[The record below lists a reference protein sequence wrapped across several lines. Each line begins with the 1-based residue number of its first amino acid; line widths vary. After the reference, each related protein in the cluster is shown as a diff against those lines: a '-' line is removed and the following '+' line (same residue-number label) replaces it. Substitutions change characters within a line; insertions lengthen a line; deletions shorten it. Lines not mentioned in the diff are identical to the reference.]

1 MSSEP
6 LSYVNYDFDTLV
18 TQLENRLKAQGAW
31 KDTYR
36 SSTGQMLI
44 ELYAAVGNLILFYIE
59 RRAEETYLLT
69 AKNRSSVINL
79 VRLLNYVPKRKVS
92 STGTLRFS
100 ISSVYAKQIFIPT
113 DTSCQTEG
121 GVKFLVQEDVVIM
134 PGQTYVDAT
143 GVQGERISLSYTS
156 TGVINQEYKINDTS
170 VEDTNVV
177 VIVNGV
183 TWTKVDSFIDS
194 TSSSTH
200 YMIRPNL
207 DDTITIVFGD
217 NIFGKAPESSNIVEV
232 DYIKSSGLSGN
243 VYELDKI
250 LTLNS
255 NILDEDGDSV
265 AVSVTNTSVF
275 LGGDDEQ
282 DTEEIRYE
290 APKVFATGDRAV
302 TKSDFVA
309 ILEDYAGVANA
320 NAWGEN
326 EEDPPNYNMYNQVKL
341 VVLLQNWQLPDSTFE
356 DTLSEYLYTKSLMT
370 VRYSY
375 VDPDILEIIPTM
387 VIKATRG
394 STLSYI
400 QSLITSSLEDQF
412 TLGTTTRLGTSK
424 RISDVVASIEAV
436 AGVSYSYTTLKIR
449 KLLTYQYHPSYHWG
463 EVMTATPVIPGTIE
477 LYVNGTKEAVDN
489 GSGGWT
495 NTGSTFTVVTG
506 MVNYTTGSCLVST
519 SPALPSDATVNVL
532 YQQDENGDVVVTK
545 NQICKLYETEFTSIS
560 YV

>member
-1 MSSEP
+1 MSTEP
-6 LSYVNYDFDTLV
+6 LTYVNYEFDDLV
-18 TQLENRLKAQGAW
+18 TQLQNRLKAQGAW

-36 SSTGQMLI
+36 SATGQMLI

-79 VRLLNYVPKRKVS
+79 VRLLNYVPLRKVS

-100 ISSVYAKQIFIPT
+100 LSTAATKMVFIPAN
-113 DTSCQTEG
+113 TSCQTSG
-121 GVKFLVQEDVVIM
+121 GIKFLVEEDVVIM
-134 PGQTYVDAT
+134 PGQTYIDAT
-143 GVQGERISLSYTS
+143 GIQGELVTVTRTS
-156 TGVINQEYKINDTS
+156 TGATNQEYKINS
-170 VEDTNVV
+170 TNVENSNV
-177 VIVNGV
+177 TVIVNGV

-194 TSSSTH
+194 TSASTD

-207 DDTITIVFGD
+207 DDTITIVFGND
-217 NIFGKAPESSNIVEV
+217 VFGKSPSSSQSIQITYIESA
-232 DYIKSSGLSGN
+232 GLSGN

-250 LTLNS
+250 TTLNDT
-255 NILDEDGDSV
+255 ILDEDGTSV
-265 AVSVTNTSVF
+265 SVEVTNTTVF

-290 APKVFATGDRAV
+290 APRVFATGDRAV
-302 TKSDFVA
+302 TKSDFAA
-309 ILEDYAGVANA
+309 ILENYAGVANA

-326 EEDPPNYNMYNQVKL
+326 EEDPPNYSMFNQVKL
-341 VVLLQNWQLPDSTFE
+341 VVLLQNWELPDVTFQS
-356 DTLSEYLYTKSLMT
+356 TLSEYLYTKSLMT

-375 VDPDILEIIPTM
+375 VDPDILEVIPTM

-400 QSLITSSLEDQF
+400 QSLIDAELSSQF

-424 RISDVVASIEAV
+424 RISDVVASIEGV
-436 AGVSYSYTTLKIR
+436 AGVSYSHTTLKIR
-449 KLLTYQYHPSYHWG
+449 KLLSTDYSVSYQYG
-463 EVMTATPVIPGTIE
+463 EDLTAIPVLSESVE
-477 LYVNGTKEAVDN
+477 LYVDGTLEGTDD

-495 NTGSTFTVVTG
+495 TSGTYTLTGSI
-506 MVNYTTGSCLVST
+506 NYTTGECLVSF
-519 SPALPSDATVNVL
+519 SPALPAEAIVNVL
-532 YQQDENGDVVVTK
+532 YQQDESGDIVVTK
-545 NQICKLYETEFTSIS
+545 NQICQLYATEYTSIS